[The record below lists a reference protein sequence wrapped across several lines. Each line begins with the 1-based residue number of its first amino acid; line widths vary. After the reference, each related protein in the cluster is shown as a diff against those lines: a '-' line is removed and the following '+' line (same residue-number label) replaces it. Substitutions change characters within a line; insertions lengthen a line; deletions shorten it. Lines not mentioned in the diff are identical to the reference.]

1 MLSMLSLTYKVIKTM
16 IIRIFLISVLTVS
29 LFFTLPALS
38 TPSIGKGHQKIV
50 SECIKSSP
58 RFHTK
63 KNVIFAVYDGPIYQ
77 VMSHILDNANEESWR
92 EFLVKIKGSKCE
104 ILYSDDMGDAPPIS
118 QKFPNAFGRA
128 ATRNSFRYFIK
139 EQGKERLQQWVDN
152 KHSSLDQIQK
162 DELKRLGLNVK

>member
-1 MLSMLSLTYKVIKTM
+1 MLSMLSPSYKVIKTM
-16 IIRIFLISVLTVS
+16 IIKVFLTSILIVS

-77 VMSHILDNANEESWR
+77 VMN
-92 EFLVKIKGSKCE
+92 
-104 ILYSDDMGDAPPIS
+104 DMGDTPPIS

-139 EQGKERLQQWVDN
+139 EQGKERLQQWVDS

-162 DELKRLGLNVK
+162 DELKRLGLNIK